1 MTKIMLVEDDYTMLS
16 LLITFLEVEGYEVV
30 QISNGEN
37 AYKTES
43 LINTLREEAPEL
55 MLVDVNLKHANG
67 LELLRS
73 VKDTPDLNDIKV
85 LMSSGMDFTYQSMQ
99 DGADGFILKPYMPDE
114 LMKHIQE
121 ILGN

>member
-1 MTKIMLVEDDYTMLS
+1 MTKIMLIEDDYTMLS

-30 QISNGEN
+30 QVNSGEN
-37 AYKTES
+37 AFKAENVLNILRRES
-43 LINTLREEAPEL
+43 PSLA
-55 MLVDVNLKHANG
+55 LVDVNLKYANG

-73 VKDTPDLNDIKV
+73 VRDAPDLNDVKV

-114 LMKHIQE
+114 LMTRIQD

>member
-1 MTKIMLVEDDYTMLS
+1 MTKIMLIEYDYTMLS

-30 QISNGEN
+30 QVNSGEN
-37 AYKTES
+37 AYKAENVINILRRVSPS
-43 LINTLREEAPEL
+43 LAL
-55 MLVDVNLKHANG
+55 MDVNLKYANG

-73 VKDTPDLNDIKV
+73 VRDAPDLNDVKV

-114 LMKHIQE
+114 LKARIQD

>member
-1 MTKIMLVEDDYTMLS
+1 MTKIMLIEDDYTMLS

-30 QISNGEN
+30 QVNSGEN
-37 AYKTES
+37 AYKTENVLSILRRESPS
-43 LINTLREEAPEL
+43 LAL
-55 MLVDVNLKHANG
+55 MDVNLKYANG

-73 VKDTPDLNDIKV
+73 VRDAPDLNEVKV

-114 LMKHIQE
+114 LKARIQD
-121 ILGN
+121 ILEN

>member
-1 MTKIMLVEDDYTMLS
+1 MTKIMLIEDDYTMLS

-30 QISNGEN
+30 QVNSGEN
-37 AYKTES
+37 AYKAENVINILRRES
-43 LINTLREEAPEL
+43 PSLAL
-55 MLVDVNLKHANG
+55 MDVNLKYANG

-73 VKDTPDLNDIKV
+73 VRDAPDLNDVKV

-114 LMKHIQE
+114 LKARIQD

>member
-1 MTKIMLVEDDYTMLS
+1 MTKIMLIEDDYTMLS

-30 QISNGEN
+30 QVSSGEN
-37 AYKTES
+37 AYKAENVLDILRRES
-43 LINTLREEAPEL
+43 PSLAL
-55 MLVDVNLKHANG
+55 MDVNLKYANG

-73 VKDTPDLNDIKV
+73 VRDAPDLNDVKV

-114 LMKHIQE
+114 LKACIQE

>member
-1 MTKIMLVEDDYTMLS
+1 MTKIMLIEDDYTMLS

-30 QISNGEN
+30 QVNSGEN
-37 AYKTES
+37 AYKAENVLNILRRES
-43 LINTLREEAPEL
+43 PSLAL
-55 MLVDVNLKHANG
+55 MDVNLKYANG

-73 VKDTPDLNDIKV
+73 VRDAPDLNDVKV

-114 LMKHIQE
+114 LKARIQD

>member
-1 MTKIMLVEDDYTMLS
+1 MTKIMLIEDDYTMLS

-30 QISNGEN
+30 QVNSGEN
-37 AYKTES
+37 AYKAENVLNILRRES
-43 LINTLREEAPEL
+43 PSLAL
-55 MLVDVNLKHANG
+55 MDVNLKYANG
-67 LELLRS
+67 LELLRR
-73 VKDTPDLNDIKV
+73 VRDAPDLNGVKV

-114 LMKHIQE
+114 LKARIQD

>member
-1 MTKIMLVEDDYTMLS
+1 MLIEDDYTMLS

-30 QISNGEN
+30 QVNSGEN
-37 AYKTES
+37 AFKAENVLNILRRES
-43 LINTLREEAPEL
+43 PSLA
-55 MLVDVNLKHANG
+55 LVDVNLKYANG

-73 VKDTPDLNDIKV
+73 VRDAPDLNDVKV

-114 LMKHIQE
+114 LMTRIQD